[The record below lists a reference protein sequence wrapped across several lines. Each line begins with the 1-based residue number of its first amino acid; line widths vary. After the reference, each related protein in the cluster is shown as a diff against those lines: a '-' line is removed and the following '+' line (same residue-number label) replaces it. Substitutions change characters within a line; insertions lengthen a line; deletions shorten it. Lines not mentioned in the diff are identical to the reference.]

1 MTEKVKMYTMVDFA
15 RIQRAGFNYTLPQ
28 ETVDIV
34 QKLASLVGAE
44 MPMITKPT
52 RPEKQG
58 QDKLLADIKSDLNK
72 LSDDTFD
79 EIAPCLVANIRKLA
93 PYDGASLI
101 METATNNKF
110 YAGLYAK
117 ILVQCNDSD
126 LLAQRT
132 TDHVARVLC
141 GDAACRAFTS
151 FLKHLALEKVVGEE
165 TMACMATSF
174 QDKLESGMG
183 DVGARTMNE
192 ELSEHVMELVAWL
205 PMERVFEMTKRLPK
219 DFPGITFKVYF
230 KYLDYHEKH
239 SEKKS
244 LVKVK

>member
-1 MTEKVKMYTMVDFA
+1 MYTVVDFA
-15 RIQRAGFNYTLPQ
+15 RIQRAGFNYTLA
-28 ETVDIV
+28 EDTVDIIR
-34 QKLASLVGAE
+34 KLALLVGAE
-44 MPMITKPT
+44 MPMITKPS
-52 RPEKQG
+52 RPEKHG

-79 EIAPCLVANIRKLA
+79 EIAPGLVANIRQLT
-93 PYDGASLI
+93 PCHGASLI

-117 ILVQCNDSD
+117 ILVQCNDAE
-126 LLAQRT
+126 LLAEKT
-132 TDHVARVLC
+132 TEHVARVLC
-141 GDAACRAFTS
+141 GDTKCRAFTA
-151 FLKHLALEKVVGEE
+151 FLNHLSMEKVVGEE
-165 TMACMATSF
+165 TMACIVASF

-192 ELSEHVMELVAWL
+192 ELSEHIMELVSWL
-205 PMERVFEMTKRLPK
+205 PMERVCDMTKRLPK

-230 KYLDYHEKH
+230 KYLDYQEKH